1 MFYTYV
7 NQLPMVVDNLRLSR
21 GDRLEYACGT
31 LRKSKAD
38 DRGFRAFVL
47 IDRFRNVSYRIMR
60 DGMFVEYPGGTSFIG
75 NPEEL
80 KHTPFAVTGNEAEIN
95 SFLNLCERMVEEHKR
110 KKSLRNRLMYLAKE
124 PVTKIIVG
132 VAIAYGIITALV
144 LFFG

>member
-21 GDRLEYACGT
+21 GDRLEYSCGT

-38 DRGFRAFVL
+38 DKGFRAFVL
-47 IDRFRNVSYRIMR
+47 IDRFRDVSYRVMK
-60 DGMFVEYPGGTSFIG
+60 DGMLVEYPSGTTFIG

-95 SFLNLCERMVEEHKR
+95 SFLILCEKMVEEHKR
-110 KKSLRNRLMYLAKE
+110 KKSLRNRLMYLTKE
-124 PVTKIIVG
+124 PVAKIIIG
-132 VAIAYGIITALV
+132 VAIVYGIITALV
-144 LFFG
+144 IFFG